1 MTLNEYQS
9 EAEEFALYQS
19 KMYPVTSLMI
29 EAAEL
34 ADLFVKPYLRGDR
47 IDIDIEEV
55 ISEAG
60 DVLWNLANILSDM
73 DITLSEVA
81 HANIAK
87 LHSRQA
93 RGVIM
98 GCGGDR

>member
-47 IDIDIEEV
+47 FDVDLEEV

-60 DVLWNLANILSDM
+60 DVLWNLANILSDL
-73 DITLSEVA
+73 DITLCEVA
-81 HANIAK
+81 EANLAK

-98 GCGGDR
+98 GRGGDR